1 MSEKNCS
8 LVSSRGILKSCE
20 IHSKMPISSIRRLI
34 EYNFEIEIN
43 DENDNPVTIYIC
55 SSAIPEFRRII
66 YSIPYKFILVTGDC
80 DESCWTDLFGSI
92 NEFLMFIEN
101 DKIIHWFS
109 QNCTGSHPKLT
120 QIPIGMDYHT
130 MSNRDTLWGPM
141 ASPIEQETLLLNI
154 AKTAKP
160 WIERKNS
167 LMAYSNFHFTLN
179 TKFAQDRRD
188 AIEQIPAECIFYEPE
203 HCIRVE
209 SWKTQINYSFV
220 ISPHGGGLDC
230 HRTWE
235 ALALGCIPVVKTS
248 ALDPLFE
255 GLPIWIVKEWSDIN
269 KESMIQVL
277 KNFSEKTFSYD
288 KMSLAY
294 WMNQIREKGNI

>member
-1 MSEKNCS
+1 MSEKDCR
-8 LVSSRGILKSCE
+8 LVCSRGILKSCD
-20 IHSKMPISSIRRLI
+20 IHSKMPVSSIRRLI
-34 EYNFEIEIN
+34 EYDYGIEMD

-55 SSAIPEFRRII
+55 SSAIPEFRRIL
-66 YSIPYKFILVTGDC
+66 YSIPYRFILVTGDC
-80 DESCWTDLFGSI
+80 DESCWEDLFGSK
-92 NEFLMFIEN
+92 NDFLMFIEN

-130 MSNRDTLWGPM
+130 MSNRDTSWGPR
-141 ASPIEQETLLLNI
+141 ASPREQEMLLLAI

-160 WIERKNS
+160 WNERKHKT
-167 LMAYSNFHFTLN
+167 MAYSNFHFALT

-188 AIEQIPAECIFYEPE
+188 AIAQIPAECIFYEPE
-203 HCIRVE
+203 HCIRIK
-209 SWKTQINYSFV
+209 SWKTQIEYSFI

-235 ALALGCIPVVKTS
+235 ALALGCIPIVKTS

-255 GLPIWIVKEWSDIN
+255 GLPVWIVKEWSDVSKKSMTHILKDFSN
-269 KESMIQVL
+269 KNAI
-277 KNFSEKTFSYD
+277 FSYD
-288 KMSLAY
+288 KMNLAY
-294 WMNQIREKGNI
+294 WMEKIRAK